1 MLAQKEAT
9 IGIRTFLEEFSMTF
23 GEMTE
28 KATSL
33 NNQAT
38 IAVELAD
45 ESIEAARSGIHGK
58 GFAAVNFSF
67 YCMTKG

>member
-1 MLAQKEAT
+1 MLAQKEAS
-9 IGIRTFLEEFSMTF
+9 IGIRTFLEEFSITF
-23 GEMTE
+23 DEMTE
-28 KATSL
+28 KVTSL

>member
-1 MLAQKEAT
+1 
-9 IGIRTFLEEFSMTF
+9 MTF

-67 YCMTKG
+67 YCITKG